1 MSEPSHH
8 REPSWADW
16 LTVSIFLAVM
26 ALPVA
31 VRLAHLEPAPTQY
44 ENRNLSPVPTLAW
57 SAKSLSTFPAAFE
70 SWYND
75 HFALRNQF
83 IRWHHLWKLRALNV
97 SPSPSVIL
105 GKDGWLFDDDT
116 VAYFRAPPLSA
127 DELERW
133 RKFFEERQDFV
144 QSEKLPYLLVIAPSP
159 CSIYPEFLPDSVRR
173 GHRETRLDQ
182 LLRHMEKHSRV
193 RILDVRPALLAAKR
207 TGRLYNRTDTH
218 WNDLGAYIAYT
229 EIMKGV
235 AAHFPGTEPLPLSAF
250 QISTQPA
257 AGGDIAKLLALP
269 DVFQEEKIEL
279 VPLTPRRSR
288 VAEWLPPGSNPPGA
302 FSMKHDDPSRPKAIV
317 FHDSFSYASLYPFLA
332 GHFSEIWFHWNHYF
346 GPGLQ
351 FDVNA
356 GSGRTVQWNPGFLE
370 GGENRVS
377 VMVIHEFAERSLLYD
392 APPTL
397 MEDSKAPIHSK

>member
-1 MSEPSHH
+1 MTEPSHN
-8 REPSWADW
+8 REASWADRVMVA
-16 LTVSIFLAVM
+16 LFVIVM
-26 ALPVA
+26 ALP
-31 VRLAHLEPAPTQY
+31 LALARIEPATPQQ
-44 ENRNLSPVPTLAW
+44 ENRQLARFPSLQW
-57 SAKSLSTFPAAFE
+57 SAKSINAFPAAFE

-75 HFALRNQF
+75 HFGLRNQF
-83 IRWHHLWKLRALNV
+83 IRWHHLWKLGVLHV

-144 QSEKLPYLLVIAPSP
+144 HSERLPYLLVIAPSP

-182 LLRHMEKHSRV
+182 LLKHMEKHSRV

-229 EIMKGV
+229 EIMKGM

-250 QISTQPA
+250 QIRSQPA
-257 AGGDIAKLLALP
+257 AGGDIARLLALP

-288 VAEWLPPGSNPPGA
+288 VAEWLPPGSDPPGA
-302 FSMKHDDPSRPKAIV
+302 FSMKQDDPLRPKAIV
-317 FHDSFSYASLYPFLA
+317 FHDSFTYASLYPFLA
-332 GHFSEIWFHWNHYF
+332 GHFREIWFHWNHYF

-351 FDVNA
+351 FEVST
-356 GSGRTVQWNPGFLE
+356 GSGRTLRWNPGLLD
-370 GGENRVS
+370 GGEKRGS
-377 VMVIHEFAERSLLYD
+377 LIVIHEFAERFLLYD
-392 APPTL
+392 PLPTL
-397 MEDSKAPIHSK
+397 MDDSKAPINPK